1 MEILEGVR
9 LQKWVRFAFL
19 YQQIQVLLPSV
30 SREVLVI
37 VACMDGTA
45 VCMGRRQVSASSGC

>member
-19 YQQIQVLLPSV
+19 YHQIQVLLPSV

-37 VACMDGTA
+37 VAFMDGTA
-45 VCMGRRQVSASSGC
+45 FSMDRRQV